1 MYHCHFCSYTS
12 ESWNDNLR
20 HQQFYKSTSSRFH
33 CGYNSCR
40 KFLKKENDLQMH
52 MICTHRVFI
61 RTENISAKIRL
72 IDQNAQLICT
82 VSVCK
87 KIFQNY
93 SKFLKH
99 LKEHIRNDIRVN
111 CPHNNCNKTYDN
123 VQSFTGHLSKYHR
136 DKCLINQEID
146 NRQLLTEDIDNINDE
161 HRNVVEIA
169 SLPTDRCS
177 TLCINDNENKDELF
191 LSYIAQFY
199 LKLESQYL
207 IPASTIDHI
216 AGDIENMYNYGWQN
230 MLDNVR
236 QCLKQEKISEKIT

>member
-1 MYHCHFCSYTS
+1 
-12 ESWNDNLR
+12 
-20 HQQFYKSTSSRFH
+20 
-33 CGYNSCR
+33 
-40 KFLKKENDLQMH
+40 
-52 MICTHRVFI
+52 
-61 RTENISAKIRL
+61 
-72 IDQNAQLICT
+72 
-82 VSVCK
+82 
-87 KIFQNY
+87 
-93 SKFLKH
+93 
-99 LKEHIRNDIRVN
+99 
-111 CPHNNCNKTYDN
+111 
-123 VQSFTGHLSKYHR
+123 
-136 DKCLINQEID
+136 
-146 NRQLLTEDIDNINDE
+146 DIDNINDE

-236 QCLKQEKISEKIT
+236 QCLKQEKISEHNIDKICKHLTLNDLFQKNNKLLNNKFKRTYYYTQNMKYVSSKKIKLGTDAKDKETFFYYIPILETIKAMYTDKSIEAYLDLP